1 MKEKDKG
8 TQLGEQAALLLT
20 KNLCLLNILKNKTI
34 ISLKYTA
41 NQQQI
46 PQIRQNSIITK
57 INKKKKRL
65 DIKIREFTSPRV
77 G

>member
-8 TQLGEQAALLLT
+8 TQLGEQTALLLT

-46 PQIRQNSIITK
+46 QR
-57 INKKKKRL
+57 
-65 DIKIREFTSPRV
+65 DIENNTQ
-77 G
+77 